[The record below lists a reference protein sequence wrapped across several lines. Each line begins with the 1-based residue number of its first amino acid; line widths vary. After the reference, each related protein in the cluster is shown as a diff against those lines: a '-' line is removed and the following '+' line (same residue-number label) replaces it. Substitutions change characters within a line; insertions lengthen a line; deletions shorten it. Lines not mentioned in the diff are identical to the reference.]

1 MKLKENIEIGNTG
14 LDLYQVKQ
22 NKDDISEIKNK
33 LTTQQVSITSNYNHI
48 RVYKYGNVVS
58 IDIDGYIQESS
69 GIIATNLPKA
79 LYDWTYLRGLWGNA
93 YLRVDSNGKLYMNN
107 HTAGEW
113 ANIHGTYISVN

>member
-1 MKLKENIEIGNTG
+1 MTKIKENVLIENTG

-22 NKDDISEIKNK
+22 NKDDISANK

-58 IDIDGYIQESS
+58 IDIDGTIQESS

-79 LYDWTYLRGLWGNA
+79 LYDWTYLRGLYGND
-93 YLRVDSNGKLYMNN
+93 YLRVDSSGKLYINN